1 MKIYGSE
8 ICSGCRA
15 FKSLMLERGIE
26 AEFID
31 ITENVANLRAF
42 LHLRDTESCFDS
54 IRAEGRIGIPVFVN
68 DDVAVTDSLY
78 TVGRRGVAGTMFVH
92 KIAGAAAEPPRK
104 PVKPALAAYTDA
116 EKPPTGKQ
124 SKPAVFSPAGAAAER
139 NRTECAKIFPSFQ
152 GQGRHKPVEHL

>member
-15 FKSLMLERGIE
+15 FKSLMQERGIE

-68 DDVAVTDSLY
+68 DD
-78 TVGRRGVAGTMFVH
+78 
-92 KIAGAAAEPPRK
+92 GAITLDENT
-104 PVKPALAAYTDA
+104 ALAWIGQ
-116 EKPPTGKQ
+116 PPMEPEEPG
-124 SKPAVFSPAGAAAER
+124 
-139 NRTECAKIFPSFQ
+139 CATCK
-152 GQGRHKPVEHL
+152 